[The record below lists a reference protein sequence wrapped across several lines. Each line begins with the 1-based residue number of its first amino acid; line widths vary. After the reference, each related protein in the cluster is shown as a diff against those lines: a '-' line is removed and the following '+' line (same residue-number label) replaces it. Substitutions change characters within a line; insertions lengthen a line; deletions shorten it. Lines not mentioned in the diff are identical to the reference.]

1 MLKRLLLVALLIAV
15 GCSVASAQFSKAE
28 QEFLRTPFKVKM
40 VGDALVGVRT
50 DGMPNTYGLPS
61 VSSFIKKVNN
71 GNPVYPSNWNIT
83 STFTELPGSQTIYDL
98 CSNGSPV
105 MIWQNP
111 TTPDEIHIV
120 VVHSPAG
127 DPQPGF
133 AARRSKYFF
142 SSDRG
147 VTWTFISDVPSVRS
161 GFPTINGFGDGTAL
175 IANHSNDGGAPG
187 TKAQAYK
194 DAAAGLGSFTRLDPP
209 PIENVYIWPRLVAT
223 SNLSLSNKFVL
234 IGSINGQDTTRFNVC
249 TNVNS
254 TPGTWLGWTT
264 FQSDQAETHGIAR
277 GSDGR
282 IGIAFKNNDGTNP
295 GDYADVW
302 FMESTNNGTSF
313 STPIKIFDANIS
325 PTGDSLGLIR
335 GIGLVYQGTSPKV
348 VFETI
353 KQTTEGNFYPGLPA
367 KIRFWSSSLP
377 GSDPNRSI
385 VIADTNNVGYHPYI
399 GVNDVLSTL
408 SRPNIGV
415 SANGNV
421 LFAVFMVPSDF
432 VGGITDTTTFGD
444 IWMTV
449 SANNGLN
456 WEAPAKI
463 NPVNPVKDWRYI
475 SISPT
480 SDNSGNTYYANMV
493 CLKGNMP
500 GSYVNGTGNG
510 ESLEPYVFIRSTIT
524 GVGISQV
531 STEVPSNFSLSQNY
545 PNPFNPTTNIK
556 FAVSKSGFVTLKV
569 YDMLGK
575 EVAVLVNN
583 NMTSGTYEYQF
594 DASKLTSGIYFY
606 NLKTDGFS
614 ETKKMMLI
622 K

>member
-1 MLKRLLLVALLIAV
+1 
-15 GCSVASAQFSKAE
+15 
-28 QEFLRTPFKVKM
+28 
-40 VGDALVGVRT
+40 
-50 DGMPNTYGLPS
+50 
-61 VSSFIKKVNN
+61 
-71 GNPVYPSNWNIT
+71 
-83 STFTELPGSQTIYDL
+83 
-98 CSNGSPV
+98 
-105 MIWQNP
+105 
-111 TTPDEIHIV
+111 
-120 VVHSPAG
+120 
-127 DPQPGF
+127 
-133 AARRSKYFF
+133 
-142 SSDRG
+142 
-147 VTWTFISDVPSVRS
+147 
-161 GFPTINGFGDGTAL
+161 
-175 IANHSNDGGAPG
+175 
-187 TKAQAYK
+187 
-194 DAAAGLGSFTRLDPP
+194 
-209 PIENVYIWPRLVAT
+209 
-223 SNLSLSNKFVL
+223 
-234 IGSINGQDTTRFNVC
+234 
-249 TNVNS
+249 
-254 TPGTWLGWTT
+254 
-264 FQSDQAETHGIAR
+264 
-277 GSDGR
+277 
-282 IGIAFKNNDGTNP
+282 
-295 GDYADVW
+295 
-302 FMESTNNGTSF
+302 
-313 STPIKIFDANIS
+313 
-325 PTGDSLGLIR
+325 
-335 GIGLVYQGTSPKV
+335 